1 MLGMRFHLLLAPLLA
16 LLLIGTGLSRI
27 ATAAPPLSVTLNY
40 FRGESGAEGAHLS
53 WQTATELDT
62 AGFRLSRASDAG
74 GPFQEL
80 GEIGFIEAQ
89 GGPVSGDTY
98 EALDTTVVS
107 GQTYWYRLIEIEQ
120 NSDEHVLDTTELTIG
135 NEPTATLDAVATSDD
150 GDDDGNEG
158 DTQPGTGNPTATG
171 TPSPSPSPD
180 ATNPAPTNTPRP
192 ATATPTVSRQASP
205 TPDQD
210 GDGAEEARPV
220 GDAVEAAAPT
230 TNGQPTAVAQVTE
243 AYPEPP
249 SADATPEEGYP
260 GGPPEEDFEAT
271 PVLTETTETEESY
284 PAAPANETTP
294 SGPAGA
300 GDNVVGSAPEAD
312 EGTENQTQQSGN
324 ISRVLLWLGFVAALI
339 IFIAGAVFSI
349 LLSTRK
355 QRQDIS

>member
-1 MLGMRFHLLLAPLLA
+1 MLVMRFHLLLAPLLA
-16 LLLIGTGLSRI
+16 LILIGTGLSRI
-27 ATAAPPLSVTLNY
+27 ARAAPPLSVTLNY
-40 FRGESGAEGAHLS
+40 FRGESGAEGAQLE

-98 EALDTTVVS
+98 QALDTTVVS

-120 NSDEHVLDTTELTIG
+120 NSDEHVLDTTKLTIG
-135 NEPTATLDAVATSDD
+135 TEPTPTLDAVATSDD
-150 GDDDGNEG
+150 GDNGGSEG

-180 ATNPAPTNTPRP
+180 ATNPARTNTPRP

-205 TPDQD
+205 APDEV
-210 GDGAEEARPV
+210 GDGAEESRPV
-220 GDAVEAAAPT
+220 GDAGEAAAPT

-249 SADATPEEGYP
+249 PADDTPDDSYP
-260 GGPPEEDFEAT
+260 GDPPEVDIEAT
-271 PVLTETTETEESY
+271 PTLAQTEESY
-284 PAAPANETTP
+284 PPAPANGNTP
-294 SGPAGA
+294 APATA
-300 GDNVVGSAPEAD
+300 TGDNVVGSLPEGGESAD
-312 EGTENQTQQSGN
+312 SEPQQSGN
-324 ISRVLLWLGFVAALI
+324 LSRVLLWLGFVAALI